1 MAQPVIEISDILD
14 RARSRADMVD
24 STFWTNVELMKVAEQ
39 KFKKFY
45 LTAVSQHD
53 EFFTAY
59 GVIGT
64 VAGLNFT
71 EVSIQ
76 SLLKPKLIRRQ
87 IDGINVRKID
97 VLEVPSLVGVTERG
111 KPRYYYWRI
120 DPSNEYPRICFAP
133 IPDAVYSLDFW
144 YVPMSSLK
152 ALNSSLVQKTLYLL
166 AGWDEYLVVDLAIA
180 MKDREESDC
189 SVLMAEKAELYA
201 LMERQMSPT
210 DQQEPAAV
218 IQHGERDQ
226 SWLDPYGEPEPS

>member
-1 MAQPVIEISDILD
+1 MAQPIIEISDLMS
-14 RARSRADMVD
+14 RARSRADMVISD
-24 STFWTNVELMKVAEQ
+24 FWTDAELMTLAEQ

-53 EFFTAY
+53 EFFTTY
-59 GVIGT
+59 TVTTT
-64 VAGLNFT
+64 VAGQNFT
-71 EVSIQ
+71 EVSLLK
-76 SLLKPKLIRRQ
+76 LLKPRLIRRQ

-97 VLEVPSLVGVTERG
+97 VLEVPSLVGLTERG

-120 DPSNEYPRICFAP
+120 DPANEYPRLVFAP
-133 IPDAVYSLDFW
+133 IPDAAYSLDFW
-144 YVPMSSLK
+144 YVPMTSLK
-152 ALNSSLVQKTLYLL
+152 DLNSSLVQKSLHML
-166 AGWDEYLVVDLAIA
+166 AGWDEYIVVDLAIA

-189 SVLMAEKAELYA
+189 SILMAEKAELYA

-210 DQQEPAAV
+210 DTQEPSAV